1 MINKIEEWPRHN
13 QEFKNIQEYCDKYL
27 LLEGIYQ

>member
-1 MINKIEEWPRHN
+1 MLNKIEEWPRHN
-13 QEFKNIQEYCDKYL
+13 QEFKQEYCDKYL